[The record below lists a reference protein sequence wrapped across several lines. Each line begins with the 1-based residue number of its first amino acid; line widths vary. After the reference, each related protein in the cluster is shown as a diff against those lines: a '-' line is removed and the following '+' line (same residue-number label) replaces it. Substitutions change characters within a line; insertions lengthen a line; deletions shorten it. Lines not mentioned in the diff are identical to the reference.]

1 MGFKGLCQA
10 CNRFNSVGSFGIL
23 DPFPFYCAPACM
35 FLFHIADKRNI
46 FLDCQVDDV
55 IDIILKLVELGSFN
69 RADLFCKLRKIL
81 FLEVL

>member
-1 MGFKGLCQA
+1 
-10 CNRFNSVGSFGIL
+10 
-23 DPFPFYCAPACM
+23 M